1 MHTIGQNLSFQST
14 KEQAG
19 NARLFQDIVEALQVA
34 ELQMMRLFVN
44 FQDANAVG
52 ESVTNGRSTKA
63 NESQTTQFHN
73 LILLTRNFFFQ
84 KVVRDKPN
92 KLVFY
97 KERLVQDSISAGSL
111 ATILL
116 TYQG

>member
-1 MHTIGQNLSFQST
+1 
-14 KEQAG
+14 
-19 NARLFQDIVEALQVA
+19 
-34 ELQMMRLFVN
+34 
-44 FQDANAVG
+44 
-52 ESVTNGRSTKA
+52 
-63 NESQTTQFHN
+63 